1 MRDDASVG
9 SRARWV
15 DLGDVKV
22 AGAQLSFCLKFP
34 TRALH
39 CSYAFKIQH
48 LHGEATWPLMLG
60 LIPIR

>member
-1 MRDDASVG
+1 MG

-22 AGAQLSFCLKFP
+22 AGPQLSFYLQFP

-39 CSYAFKIQH
+39 YSYTFKTQP
-48 LHGEATWPLMLG
+48 LHGVATWPLMLG
-60 LIPIR
+60 LTPIR